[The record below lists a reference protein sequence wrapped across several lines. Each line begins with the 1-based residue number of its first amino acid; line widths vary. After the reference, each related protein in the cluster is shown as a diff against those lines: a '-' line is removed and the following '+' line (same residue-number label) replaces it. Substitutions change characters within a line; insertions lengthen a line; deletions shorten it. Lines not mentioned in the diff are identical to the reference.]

1 MNLGKIKSEAKKNL
15 KHNYFRNLIVV
26 FICTILLSGVI
37 NFSTKNI
44 LSIDLTNKDN
54 VKTVDSYNVKSNSEV
69 LDELLGKSNKEK
81 KEDEDI
87 SHKYTRGVLSVFVN
101 EVASTRSVLFS
112 LLNGINIFLGGN
124 LSIAIIILISNII
137 LILFRVFFLMVLK
150 IGSNRYF
157 LEERRYLKTNVD
169 RLLFPYRS
177 GENFRLAIILL
188 IKDLKLILWSF
199 TIIGFP
205 IKYYEY
211 SMIPYILAENPNIKR
226 KDAFRLSKE
235 LMNGNKLN
243 LFKLDLYLIGWK
255 ILGLFTFNLFNIF
268 YTNVYT
274 EALYTEFY
282 AHVRENKYREL
293 SNKEL
298 LDDNKLFIKKRVDEE
313 YPEVIKKKTI
323 TLIDFNKDYSLN
335 TYILLFFTFSFT
347 GWLWEVLLHLVNN
360 GVFVN
365 RGTLYGPWLPIY
377 GIGGVSILFFLKR
390 FRSHPILMFLTSVIL
405 CGVIEYTGA
414 WYLETFKHLKYWDYS
429 GYFLNLDGRICLE
442 GLIVFGLGGC
452 GFTYIFAP
460 VLDNI
465 FNTWNISIKRIIS
478 VVLIILFLIDFSYS
492 TFVKPNTGKGISK
505 EIEIKE

>member
-1 MNLGKIKSEAKKNL
+1 
-15 KHNYFRNLIVV
+15 
-26 FICTILLSGVI
+26 
-37 NFSTKNI
+37 
-44 LSIDLTNKDN
+44 
-54 VKTVDSYNVKSNSEV
+54 
-69 LDELLGKSNKEK
+69 
-81 KEDEDI
+81 
-87 SHKYTRGVLSVFVN
+87 
-101 EVASTRSVLFS
+101 
-112 LLNGINIFLGGN
+112 
-124 LSIAIIILISNII
+124 
-137 LILFRVFFLMVLK
+137 MVLK

-157 LEERRYLKTNVD
+157 LEERRYLKTNID

-188 IKDLKLILWSF
+188 IKDLKLLLWSF

-226 KDAFRLSKE
+226 KDAFRLSKD

-274 EALYTEFY
+274 EALYSEFY

-298 LDDNKLFIKKRVDEE
+298 LNDNKLFIKKRVDEE

-390 FRSHPILMFLTSVIL
+390 FRSHPVLMFLTSVIL
-405 CGVIEYTGA
+405 CGIIEYTGA

-452 GFTYIFAP
+452 GFTYVFAP

-465 FNTWNISIKRIIS
+465 FNTWNINIKRIIS
-478 VVLIILFLIDFSYS
+478 VVLIILFLIDLSYS
-492 TFVKPNTGKGISK
+492 TFVRPNTGKGISK